1 MSLFRDKSLVQD
13 QMKTI
18 ENCLRKNN
26 QKIFKIRTFCLNI
39 CRKDYEFRS
48 YDYQSKMV
56 ISMNEKNPDKL
67 ELYIEH
73 NNMPD
78 LLITAIPEIT
88 FISFVCNFGGLIGMW
103 LGISIL
109 VIFKDVCN
117 VIRLLISKGKVFNFN
132 TLINLR
138 IIQIRRSVNKVCV
151 NKINVHANIQERQ
164 ANDPIFLK
172 YN

>member
-1 MSLFRDKSLVQD
+1 
-13 QMKTI
+13 
-18 ENCLRKNN
+18 
-26 QKIFKIRTFCLNI
+26 
-39 CRKDYEFRS
+39 
-48 YDYQSKMV
+48 MV

-117 VIRLLISKGKVFNFN
+117 VIHLLISKGKVFNFN

-138 IIQIRRSVNKVCV
+138 IIQIRRGVNKVGI